1 MKTRLRFK
9 IIAALICLS
18 LAGLLVSQ
26 GYWLKGLYVSNKKS
40 TWEKI
45 EESLRMADY
54 MELFLRLDSL
64 SQNNYQE
71 EISPRISI
79 NRDADW
85 EDKKDSI
92 YQDQSI
98 SPGSTIQY
106 IAAAQTLKEYLQ
118 MISTMERGVQIM
130 LHQKI
135 DSLLPIDYTQY
146 KNLLQ
151 IELQERE
158 ITAPFLLQVVRQGAP
173 DSIIYASGDS
183 LYKKQSWKNTVSFTH
198 TIEPEQYYYSLKIQ
212 SPDRIAFRQMA
223 GILISSFLLVVIILI
238 AFIYLLYTILRQ
250 KTVEELKTDFTNN
263 MTHELKTPISVAYAA
278 NDVLLNYSDTT
289 NEKQKKYLN
298 IVREQLNHLAGL
310 VEQILTLS
318 VENRSTFRLRPESI
332 QVSELLFPLVEQFKL
347 KTDKPLSLTIEI
359 PDKLAITADRTHL
372 YNMLSNLIGNAI
384 KYSGEKPCRITI
396 RGAIS
401 PKETTLSVTDEGT
414 GISEANQKRIFD
426 KFYRVPNGNLH
437 DVKGF
442 GLGLYY
448 VRDMMY
454 KHGGNVTVKSQPG
467 KGSTFT
473 LHFNN

>member
-18 LAGLLVSQ
+18 LSGLLVSQ

-151 IELQERE
+151 IELQERG

-223 GILISSFLLVVIILI
+223 GILTSSFLLVVIILI